1 MIIFH
6 ILLFAF
12 LVVNSVNAKPQYSSL
27 IVSKVVNVYD
37 GDTFRSNIDDIH
49 PLLGQ
54 NIAIRVNGVGYT

>member
-1 MIIFH
+1 M
-6 ILLFAF
+6 
-12 LVVNSVNAKPQYSSL
+12 
-27 IVSKVVNVYD
+27 SKVVNVYD